1 MSIHRTLLA
10 EVMVRKVIWPALQ
23 LREKVERLPR
33 PRKLT
38 RAPTTLDFQRVV
50 LPTRTE
56 NLVGVVTIIAA
67 LEEEAGSVRVQ
78 VGGRGSIDEGGVVQ
92 ALVAVLAVLEAAI
105 AIAVIAATADD
116 AAKVGAGKEVAV
128 ASMTTMIAGGVPAM
142 AITFDIIIHRSP
154 IQSGHQCQH
163 LHQHLTTPI
172 HP

>member
-38 RAPTTLDFQRVV
+38 RAPTTSEFQRVV
-50 LPTRTE
+50 LSTRNE

-78 VGGRGSIDEGGVVQ
+78 VRGRGSIDEGGVVR
-92 ALVAVLAVLEAAI
+92 ALVAVLAAAI

-116 AAKVGAGKEVAV
+116 AAEVGAGKEVAV
-128 ASMTTMIAGGVPAM
+128 ASMTTMIAGGAPTI

-154 IQSGHQCQH
+154 IQSGHQCQR